1 MSDSDTRA
9 SFRRQLEALKENS
22 RASANTASQNL
33 LHGNP
38 ASARFPQF
46 LGISGLDRSQPLE
59 QQCEGVVQL
68 KECIHGGT
76 CRGTPALA
84 DRHQFL
90 DRCSAQSVCC
100 GQRGSPHQVGRSG
113 VSASVHTRGSSDAAR
128 KWRVPALSVH
138 ALLADEWARVRIR
151 DGQLTGR
158 ADGVPVA
165 VESVGQARVSQSEK
179 CSKLNTFAGRTQ
191 DALRLGRA
199 GAIGRSSDDRG
210 YQS

>member
-9 SFRRQLEALKENS
+9 SFRRELEALKENS

-68 KECIHGGT
+68 KECIRGGT

-84 DRHQFL
+84 DRHHFL
-90 DRCSAQSVCC
+90 DRCSAQPVCC
-100 GQRGSPHQVGRSG
+100 GQGGSPHQIGRSG
-113 VSASVHTRGSSDAAR
+113 VSASIPTRGSSDAAR

-179 CSKLNTFAGRTQ
+179 CSQLNMFAGRCARRPAARTS
-191 DALRLGRA
+191 GRN
-199 GAIGRSSDDRG
+199 REERR
-210 YQS
+210 